1 MCGIVGGFWTN
12 QQQTSDMEA
21 RLNAAL
27 EAMRHRGPND
37 RGLQSVSAPAGRLI
51 LGQTRLSIIDLSAG
65 GHQPMSSADGR
76 FCLVFNGEI
85 YNYREL
91 RAELEAK
98 GLRFATQSDTEV
110 LLIAWQVWGEAV
122 LARLE
127 GMYSFAVYDQGEHR
141 LTLVRDPFGIK
152 PLFYSQHAQG
162 LVFASELPALIAAS
176 GQAPEA
182 DPQAAYDYLVHGLYD
197 HSAQSFVKGIFNLMP
212 GHMLELDLGTERATG
227 SAASPRAWLT
237 FRPKP
242 TTPAPSFT
250 EASEALRHSFLRNV
264 DLHMRADVPLAAA
277 LSGGIDSSAV
287 VGAMRHLLPDRPIH
301 TFSFVAANSEV
312 SEERWADTVAE
323 AKGATAHKVFA
334 SAQDLERDIDTVVRA
349 QGEPFGSTSIY
360 AQYCVFQ
367 RARQEGITVMLEGQ
381 GADEMLAGY
390 IGYPGYRLAS
400 LWEQGRLAAMPRF
413 AKAWAKWHGQP
424 ASLAWKYAYSV
435 LAPDAA
441 YAAARHLTGR
451 KAQPDWLGLEAFAD
465 QGVVMQEKRF
475 ARASDYRGQRVRE
488 HLAQRLTQRGLGHLL
503 RHGDRNAMA
512 HSIENR
518 VPFLTL
524 PLAQQLLELPEDYL
538 IAPDGETKSVFRAA
552 MRGLVP
558 DAVLDRR
565 DKVGFATPERDWFM
579 AILPSLL
586 AWVEDADAVPF
597 LNREPLMA
605 RLTAVLEGR
614 APFSWQVWRW
624 INYIRWYRLMIGG

>member
-1 MCGIVGGFWTN
+1 MCGIVGGFWRAPEETHEI
-12 QQQTSDMEA
+12 QA
-21 RLNAAL
+21 RLSSAL

-37 RGLQSVSAPAGRLI
+37 RGLETLQTPQGRLI

-65 GHQPMSSADGR
+65 GHQPMTSKDGR
-76 FCLVFNGEI
+76 HCLVFNGEI

-91 RAELEAK
+91 RAELEGQ
-98 GLRFATQSDTEV
+98 GLTFAAQSDTEV
-110 LLIAWQVWGEAV
+110 LLTAWQVWGPAV
-122 LARLE
+122 LPRLE
-127 GMYSFAVYDQGEHR
+127 GMYSLAVYDRERRR
-141 LTLVRDPFGIK
+141 LTLVRDAFGIK
-152 PLFYSQHAQG
+152 PLFYRLSTEG

-176 GQAPEA
+176 GQRPEA

-197 HSAQSFVKGIFNLMP
+197 HSPQSFVRGIKHLMP
-212 GHMLELDLGTERATG
+212 GHLLELDLDQP
-227 SAASPRAWLT
+227 AAAEPRAWLE

-242 TTPAPSFT
+242 AQPAPSFT
-250 EASEALRHSFLRNV
+250 QAAEALRASFLRNV

-287 VGAMRHLLPDRPIH
+287 VGAMRHLLPDQPIH
-301 TFSFVAANSEV
+301 TFSFVAANSDI
-312 SEERWADTVAE
+312 SEERWADTVAT
-323 AKGATAHKVFA
+323 ATGATQHKIFA
-334 SAQDLERDIDTVVRA
+334 SAEELERDIDRVVRA

-360 AQYCVFQ
+360 AQYRVFQ
-367 RARQEGITVMLEGQ
+367 RAKDEGITVMLEGQ

-413 AKAWAKWHGQP
+413 AKAWSRWHSQP

-441 YAAARHLTGR
+441 YALARGLTGR
-451 KAQPDWLGLEAFAD
+451 KAQPDWLALEAFAD
-465 QGVVMQEKRF
+465 QGVVLEEKRF
-475 ARASDYRGQRVRE
+475 VRAPGYRGQRVRE

-579 AILPSLL
+579 AMLPTLV
-586 AWVEDADAVPF
+586 AWAEDADAVPF
-597 LNREPLMA
+597 LKRAPLMA

-614 APFSWQVWRW
+614 APFSWQIWRW
-624 INYIRWYRLMIGG
+624 INYIRWYRLMIAG